1 MKAEIITIGTEIML
15 GSILNTNVAYLSR
28 RLMELGI
35 ETVYHTSVDDD
46 YERLESALSLAMERV
61 DLVLTTGG
69 LGPTD
74 DDLTKEALANVT
86 GRALV
91 ADINMEE
98 HIKHFFAYSKR
109 DMTLNN
115 LKQAMKPEG
124 SEFID
129 NPRGTAPGIYME
141 WHNRKIVL
149 MPGPPRE
156 MKPMFENKVIE
167 LIKDD
172 HIIIVKSINTSGLG
186 ESTLETQLKQLD
198 LSYPNFTITTYAG
211 SGSVEIKVIGRG
223 KDGLRLERE
232 SVEIVEAISREIGE
246 HIYGYGLS
254 SIEDAIIEVL
264 INNKMKIAVCESVT
278 GGILSSKLTS
288 VPGASKTFDRGVV
301 AYSNDAKVEE
311 LEVTRKALETFGAV
325 SGEVAYEMAKG
336 LMKKSKADIV
346 VSTTG
351 YAGPDED
358 SSIKTGLIYICITAK
373 DSHEIFERIFSGDRD
388 TIQERATNFALWN
401 VYKFLNKKLTSIGM

>member
-46 YERLESALSLAMERV
+46 YERLENVLALAMERV
-61 DLVLTTGG
+61 DIILTTGG

-74 DDLTKEALANVT
+74 DDLSKEALANVT
-86 GRALV
+86 GRTLV
-91 ADINMEE
+91 SDINMEE

-129 NPRGTAPGIYME
+129 NPRGTAPGIFME
-141 WHNRKIVL
+141 WNKRKIIM

-156 MKPMFENKVIE
+156 MKPMFEDKVVD

-198 LSYPNFTITTYAG
+198 ISYPDFTITTYAG

-223 KDGLRLERE
+223 SDRLRLEME
-232 SVEIVEAISREIGE
+232 SEEIVESIKGEIGE
-246 HIYGYGLS
+246 HIYGYGVS
-254 SIEDAIIEVL
+254 SIEGAIIEML
-264 INNKMKIAVCESVT
+264 IHNKMKISVCESVT
-278 GGILSSKLTS
+278 GGNLSRKLTS
-288 VPGASKTFDRGVV
+288 VPGASKTFDRGLVT
-301 AYSNDAKVEE
+301 YSNDSKINE
-311 LEVTRKALETFGAV
+311 LEVSREALDAFGAV
-325 SGEVAYEMAKG
+325 SEEVAYQMAVG
-336 LMKKSKADIV
+336 LMKKSNADIV

-351 YAGPDED
+351 YAGPDND
-358 SSIKTGLIYICITAK
+358 PSIKTGLIYVCIKSK
-373 DSHEIFERIFSGDRD
+373 DSHDIFERIFSGSRD
-388 TIQERATNFALWN
+388 TIQERASNFALWN
-401 VYKFLNKKLTSIGM
+401 LYKFLNNKLTSIEL

>member
-1 MKAEIITIGTEIML
+1 MRAEIITIGTEIML
-15 GSILNTNVAYLSR
+15 GSILNTNVTYLSR

-35 ETVYHTSVDDD
+35 ETLYHTSVDDD
-46 YERLESALSLAMERV
+46 YERLENVLTLAIERA
-61 DLVLTTGG
+61 DIIITTGG

-98 HIKHFFAYSKR
+98 HIKHYFAYSKR

-124 SEFID
+124 ADFID

-141 WHNRKIVL
+141 WNNRKIVM

-156 MKPMFENKVIE
+156 MKPMFEDNVVN

-186 ESTLETQLKQLD
+186 ESTLETQLKHLD
-198 LSYPNFTITTYAG
+198 LSYPDFTITTYAG

-223 KDGLRLERE
+223 KDKHRLEKDSE
-232 SVEIVEAISREIGE
+232 EIVERIRMEIGE
-246 HIYGYGLS
+246 HIYGYGVS
-254 SIEDAIIEVL
+254 SIEGAIIEML
-264 INNKMKIAVCESVT
+264 IHNDMKMAVCESVT
-278 GGILSSKLTS
+278 GGNLSKKLTS
-288 VPGASKTFDRGVV
+288 IPGASKSFDRGLVT
-301 AYSNDAKVEE
+301 YSNNSKIQELGVSEE
-311 LEVTRKALETFGAV
+311 ALEKFGVV
-325 SGEVAYEMAKG
+325 SREVAYQMANG
-336 LMKKSKADIV
+336 LIEKSNTDIV
-346 VSTTG
+346 VATTG

-358 SSIKTGLIYICITAK
+358 PNVKTGLIFICILTK
-373 DSHEIFERIFSGDRD
+373 DSHEIHERIFSGDRD

-401 VYKFLNKKLTSIGM
+401 VYNFINKKLTSTTL